1 MPRKTLAAL
10 ILAATASAAAHAD
23 SEYDAQRAVMVQEI
37 ENDVAET
44 SAYTGIEA
52 LDAAIIDALRSVPR
66 HEFVPP
72 QVRARAYVNRALPI
86 GEDQTISQPYIVA
99 MMTQLAGIR
108 RESRVL
114 EIGTGSGYQA
124 AILAEIAEKVY
135 TIEIIETLA
144 ARAAATLETL
154 GYDNVEVLAG
164 DGYRGWPEQAPF
176 DAILVTA
183 APETVPQPLIDQLAI
198 GGKLVIPVGPVGRT
212 QSLRVLERRKDGSVT
227 SRDVIPVIFVPF
239 TRD

>member
-1 MPRKTLAAL
+1 MFSKNLAAL
-10 ILAATASAAAHAD
+10 ILAGTASAAAHAD
-23 SEYDAQRAVMVQEI
+23 SDYDAQRDVMVQEV
-37 ENDVAET
+37 ENDVTET
-44 SAYTGIEA
+44 SVYTGIEA
-52 LDAAIIDALRSVPR
+52 LDAAVIDALRSVPR
-66 HEFVPP
+66 HEFVP
-72 QVRARAYVNRALPI
+72 QEVRARAYVNRALPI

-108 RESRVL
+108 RASRVL

-154 GYDNVEVLAG
+154 GYENVEVLAG

-227 SRDVIPVIFVPF
+227 SKDVIPVIFVPF

>member
-1 MPRKTLAAL
+1 MSRKNLAAL
-10 ILAATASAAAHAD
+10 ILAATASTAAHAD
-23 SEYDAQRAVMVQEI
+23 SDYDALRAAMVQEI

-212 QSLRVLERRKDGSVT
+212 QSLRVLERRKDGSLT